1 MEYLH
6 KSGPEIDLKDLWGR
20 AVSDLQSRIMSNS
33 AAGIWLP
40 NLEPVELAEDTLI
53 IAAPNTY
60 QARYLDSQVAGALS
74 NSLTHIAG
82 RDLRVHFVV
91 VPRGGD
97 QARTDHVPLP
107 IRVAPPSRTSEFP
120 SSPLDPKYTFDNFVV
135 GPSNRVAHAAA
146 RSVSKTPGGAY
157 NPLFIYGGVG
167 LGKTHLMQAI
177 GHAVKTDHPNKE
189 VLYISGEAFLQN
201 VLYAIRENKMDA
213 FRARFRHVDLCLV
226 DDIQFIASREGTR
239 TESEFFF
246 TFNALYQDGRQIV
259 ISSDRPPKEL
269 HLIDDRLRSRFEMG
283 LMADIAVPDPE
294 TRLAILQ
301 QRASATEAEVPL
313 DVLEY
318 IADRVESNI
327 RALEGV
333 LVRVIYAASIDGEA
347 ITQAL
352 VRRCLEDYA
361 VENGSRGVSVGD
373 IKSLVAE
380 RFSVAE
386 ADLSSAKR
394 SRGLVV
400 PRQIAMYLTRQHTDL
415 SLQHIASEFKRRDH
429 TTVMHACSRTEE
441 MMRDDPSIASLVT
454 EIADH
459 LRRGGVGR

>member
-1 MEYLH
+1 MTAQDACQATLGQLELQLNRATFETWVKGARLLAYEDGSFIVSVRNAYV
-6 KSGPEIDLKDLWGR
+6 KSWLEKRLYSSIRRTLADLFGRSVEVRFVVYDPLEEPVDLGPLWPE
-20 AVSDLQSRIMSNS
+20 DEPE
-33 AAGIWLP
+33 AGIASSEQP
-40 NLEPVELAEDTLI
+40 YETNLNP
-53 IAAPNTY
+53 
-60 QARYLDSQVAGALS
+60 RYVFE
-74 NSLTHIAG
+74 T
-82 RDLRVHFVV
+82 
-91 VPRGGD
+91 
-97 QARTDHVPLP
+97 
-107 IRVAPPSRTSEFP
+107 
-120 SSPLDPKYTFDNFVV
+120 FVV
-135 GPSNRVAHAAA
+135 GSSNQLAHAAA
-146 RSVSKTPGGAY
+146 MAVADHPGSAY

-177 GHAVKTDHPNKE
+177 GHAVKTNHPNKE